1 MGEDVSIC
9 VVDDDRSVR
18 QAIRSLLESV
28 GMAVEDFSSAEDFLD
43 YAADGSVG
51 CLILDV
57 RMPGIG
63 GLDLFQ
69 ILEKRGRN
77 IPVVFVTGHGDVP
90 MSVRAMKQGAIDFLQ
105 KPFNEQE
112 LLDAVGKALEEDRT
126 RSEVRQRA
134 EAVAARIA
142 SLTPRELEVM
152 KLIVEGYSNREV
164 GRILGAAE
172 NTVKIH
178 RARVMKKMEAGSLPE
193 LVRLAAVSA
202 DPGSSG

>member
-1 MGEDVSIC
+1 MGEGVTIC

-18 QAIRSLLESV
+18 LAIRSLLESV
-28 GMAVEDFSSAEDFLD
+28 GMAVEDFASAEDFLD
-43 YAADGSVG
+43 YAADESVG
-51 CLILDV
+51 CLVLDV

-69 ILEKRGRN
+69 ILGERGRN

-112 LLDAVGKALEEDRT
+112 LLDAVGKALEEGRA

-134 EAVAARIA
+134 EAVEARIA

-164 GRILGAAE
+164 GRVLGAAE
-172 NTVKIH
+172 NTIKIH

-202 DPGSSG
+202 GPGSSG